1 MDLYLRKTIMATAE
15 KKPRT
20 PAQIAATERLKAAN
34 AAKRAGKA
42 AQDPDQLYKV
52 VGGDWGNN
60 YGHIVA
66 DKEGEPTVSVE
77 LVGNEQTIDVD
88 REALQAVPFIGA

>member
-1 MDLYLRKTIMATAE
+1 MATAE

-20 PAQIAATERLKAAN
+20 AAQIAATERLVARNTAKKAAP
-34 AAKRAGKA
+34 A

-52 VGGDWGNN
+52 IGGDWGNN

-66 DKEGEPTVSVE
+66 DKEGGPTVSVE
-77 LVGNEQTIDVD
+77 LIGKEETIDVD